1 MENNSSNNISS
12 KPKVDKPLTWSEA
25 KKYGNGNL
33 FKNNSPSGSIETWR
47 NRRNVGG
54 APNRVAMSEVKPL
67 EKNVYSKFCQCSEA
81 IVDAATFSCTICKE
95 HFDAMEN
102 KKLESYRVTG
112 V

>member
-1 MENNSSNNISS
+1 MENANSNLVAS
-12 KPKVDKPLTWSEA
+12 KQKEDKPLTWSEA

-33 FKNNSPSGSIETWR
+33 FKNNSPKGCVETWR

-54 APNRVAMSEVKPL
+54 APNRVAMSDIKPL
-67 EKNVYSKFCQCSEA
+67 EKISYGKFCQCSEA
-81 IVDAATFSCTICKE
+81 IVDATTFTCTVCNE

-102 KKLESYRVTG
+102 KFLTSYRMTG